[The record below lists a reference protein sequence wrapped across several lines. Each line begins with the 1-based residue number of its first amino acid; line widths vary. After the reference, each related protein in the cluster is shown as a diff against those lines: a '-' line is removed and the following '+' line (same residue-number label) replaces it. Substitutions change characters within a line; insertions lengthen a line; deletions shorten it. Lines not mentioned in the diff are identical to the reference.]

1 MQNEPKEFS
10 LSRYMQ
16 PKFTIESDDIFVMAG
31 AGACF
36 ESLGFSL
43 INPGDV
49 ILVPR
54 PYYYQFD
61 HEFHRVSGAELVTF
75 PVCVIEANTGT
86 RCFIKKEDLQLAYD
100 QAASSGA
107 VVKALLIVSPNN
119 PIGYVL
125 EEEVLQVCLDFIKE
139 HNLQL
144 ISDEIYMNCIFGEPK
159 FQSVLNIVRS
169 CDDLDNI
176 HITWAFS
183 KDFAVAG
190 FRVGVTI
197 TKNEKIKAIFKEN
210 LNRRVSNFTLYALE
224 GLITDFNWLNTVYFP
239 EFKKRLAEKT
249 YFITKSLE
257 NLGVHVV
264 HCNAGLYVWANFEKY
279 LYSRESK
286 RADELFHCFLKQGI
300 YIAPGKAFGETNPG
314 WFRLITSLEQDR
326 LDKGIKRITE
336 ALKIYSHK

>member
-1 MQNEPKEFS
+1 
-10 LSRYMQ
+10 MQ

-61 HEFHRVSGAELVTF
+61 HEFHRVSEAELVTF

-100 QAASSGA
+100 QAISSGA

-119 PIGYVL
+119 PIGYIL
-125 EEEVLQVCLDFIKE
+125 EEEALQVCLDFIKE

-144 ISDEIYMNCIFGEPK
+144 ISDEIYMNCVFGEPK

-169 CDDLDNI
+169 RDDLDNI

-190 FRVGVTI
+190 FRVGITI
-197 TKNEKIKAIFKEN
+197 TKNEKIKAIF
-210 LNRRVSNFTLYALE
+210 
-224 GLITDFNWLNTVYFP
+224 
-239 EFKKRLAEKT
+239 
-249 YFITKSLE
+249 
-257 NLGVHVV
+257 
-264 HCNAGLYVWANFEKY
+264 
-279 LYSRESK
+279 
-286 RADELFHCFLKQGI
+286 
-300 YIAPGKAFGETNPG
+300 
-314 WFRLITSLEQDR
+314 
-326 LDKGIKRITE
+326 
-336 ALKIYSHK
+336 